1 MSNNNKM
8 NDLELAPG
16 FNVAVGDTISV
27 GVVREMIGDRDIR
40 ILTPENEKG
49 TGSWNPMR
57 RNIRVDTKGV
67 VEEITFG

>member
-1 MSNNNKM
+1 MNNSNNM
-8 NDLELAPG
+8 DDLELAPG

-27 GVVREMIGDRDIR
+27 GVVKEMIGDRDIR
-40 ILTPENEKG
+40 ILTPEHEKG

-57 RNIRVDTKGV
+57 RNIRVDAKGV